1 MKFSFINPSPPSESM
16 YMVPTAWPPLGILYC
31 AGVLKAGGIEVS
43 LLDQPAK
50 RFSLDQTVNWVKK
63 EDPDILGFSVLLS
76 TAKEAPKIA
85 ERVKAENPNITVVFG
100 SHHSTFNAERILKK
114 YPFVDIVIRG
124 EGEHTSLEVAECLEK
139 RRDLNKVAGISFRKN
154 GRIASNPDRPLNK
167 DIDALPFP
175 DRNLPDAQY
184 VSAIFGAKINTK
196 KFTTVISSRGCP
208 FKCSFCGIRK
218 FTRRAWRPRSVANVI
233 AELEYLQSEGYEQ
246 FLFVDDNFTLDAKRV
261 AKLCRSIKKA
271 GMDIE
276 WFCDSRVDQVSYN
289 MFREMVDAGCR
300 CLFFGIE
307 SGNQRI
313 LDYYKKGITPEQ
325 SERAVR
331 KARKAGVDIIVG
343 SFIVGAPDETPRE
356 IINTLQFANRLDI
369 DVPDVNILGAHVG
382 TDIWNDLAA
391 KGLLNEDEQWEDEV
405 CIPRDVPTPV
415 PYEEVR
421 SLIFEYFRAFYLNPK
436 QLLTEL
442 LRTSKS
448 SFRIGAALQNIAGFP
463 QLIDTLSQAI
473 RRDEKKTEKLIS
485 KIVGSASSAV

>member
-63 EDPDILGFSVLLS
+63 EDPDIIGFSVLLS

-100 SHHSTFNAERILKK
+100 SHHATFNAERILKK
-114 YPFVDIVIRG
+114 YPFVDIVVRG
-124 EGEHTSLEVAECLEK
+124 EGEHTSLEIARCLEK
-139 RRDLNKVAGISFRKN
+139 QRELDKVEGVTFRKN
-154 GRIASNPDRPLNK
+154 DRIVSTPDRPLNK
-167 DIDALPFP
+167 DVDALPFP
-175 DRNLPDAQY
+175 DRDLAGVQY
-184 VSAIFGAKINTK
+184 KSAIFGVKINSR
-196 KFTTVISSRGCP
+196 KFTTILSSRGCP
-208 FKCSFCGIRK
+208 FNCSFCGIRK
-218 FTRRAWRPRSVANVI
+218 FTRGAWRPRSVENVM

-246 FLFVDDNFTLDAKRV
+246 FLFADDNFTLNAKRV
-261 AKLCRSIKKA
+261 SKLCRRIKKE

-276 WFCDSRVDQVSYN
+276 WFCDSRVDHISYD
-289 MFREMVDAGCR
+289 MFRDMVNAGCR

-307 SGNQRI
+307 SANQRI
-313 LDYYKKGITPEQ
+313 LDYYRKGITPEQ

-331 KARKAGVDIIVG
+331 KARKAGIDIIVG
-343 SFIVGAPDETPRE
+343 SFIVGAPDETQCE
-356 IINTLQFANRLDI
+356 IVNTLQFANKLDI
-369 DVPDVNILGAHVG
+369 DVPDVNILGAQTG
-382 TDIWNDLAA
+382 TDIWNDLVA
-391 KGLLNEDEQWEDEV
+391 KGLLNENEQWEDEI

-421 SLIFEYFRAFYLNPK
+421 SLIFEYFRAFYLNPR

-448 SFRIGAALQNIAGFP
+448 SFRIAAALKNLVGFP
-463 QLIDTLSQAI
+463 QLIETLSQAI
-473 RRDEKKTEKLIS
+473 RRDEN
-485 KIVGSASSAV
+485 

>member
-1 MKFSFINPSPPSESM
+1 MKFSFINPSPSTQSM
-16 YMVPTAWPPLGILYC
+16 YMVPSAWPPLGILYC
-31 AGVLKAGGIEVS
+31 AGVLKEGGIEVS

-50 RFSLDQTVNWVKK
+50 GFSLNQTVNWVKK

-76 TAKEAPKIA
+76 TAKQAPKTA
-85 ERVKAENPNITVVFG
+85 ERIKMENPNITIVFG
-100 SHHSTFNAERILKK
+100 SHHATFNAERILKK
-114 YPFVDIVIRG
+114 YPFVDIVVRG
-124 EGEHTSLEVAECLEK
+124 EGEYTSLEIARCLEK
-139 RRDLNKVAGISFRKN
+139 HRELDKVEGITFRKN
-154 GRIASNPDRPLNK
+154 GRIVSTPDRPLNK
-167 DIDALPFP
+167 DVDALPFP
-175 DRNLPDAQY
+175 DRDLAGVQY
-184 VSAIFGAKINTK
+184 VSTIFGAKINTK
-196 KFTTVISSRGCP
+196 KFTTLLSSRGCP
-208 FKCSFCGIRK
+208 FNCSFCGIRK
-218 FTRRAWRPRSVANVI
+218 FTRRAWRPRSVENVM

-246 FLFVDDNFTLDAKRV
+246 FLFADDNFTLDAKRV
-261 AKLCRSIKKA
+261 SKLCRSIKKE

-276 WFCDSRVDQVSYN
+276 WFCDSRVDHVSYD

-325 SERAVR
+325 SEKAVC
-331 KARKAGVDIIVG
+331 KARKAGTDIIVG
-343 SFIVGAPDETPRE
+343 SFIVGAPDETQSE

-382 TDIWNDLAA
+382 TDIWNELVA
-391 KGLLNEDEQWEDEV
+391 KGLLDEEKQWEDEV
-405 CIPRDVPTPV
+405 CIPRDVPTSV

-448 SFRIGAALQNIAGFP
+448 SFRIAAALQNIVGFP
-463 QLIDTLSQAI
+463 RLIETLTQAI
-473 RRDEKKTEKLIS
+473 RRDEN
-485 KIVGSASSAV
+485 